1 MDSKLKTIALWAGLG
16 AGVTVSSILFYLLL
30 RQEEEYEVKRRKV
43 ETTDHVVVKV
53 TVPRAAVGG
62 VIGRQGSN
70 IKQLQEKTGTKINFD
85 RPATAEECDRI
96 CTIRGTP
103 SDVKVAEELMKEC
116 IEEQMSVI
124 TETVFVPGKACGRI
138 IGRNGDTIRGMC
150 RVSGAK
156 ILVDRIG
163 NERDGTNLKSISI
176 TGTKEQIKMAVSMID
191 EKLAEE
197 QAFQEKMAAASA
209 GKAALYRTRPMAIKS
224 GTEQLTKDGT
234 AAVGYI
240 QEELAATS
248 ADGYIEVYI
257 SAMDDPSAFHVQ
269 MVGTQSVLL
278 DKLVADMTSYY
289 AHPPNQKAH
298 ALASA
303 SVGDL
308 VASRFH
314 QDDCWYRARITA
326 VQESDYAESETSYRV
341 HYVDFGETGTFK
353 LSELCSLRDEYNF
366 LPLQAMECS
375 LAGVQPRDGTE
386 WTEAACDRF
395 ERLSHAYQWKVMMAK
410 VMSKTPREDGFPGFK
425 YSVDLVDTNNRVDVN
440 VAAVLISEGLAVQA
454 I

>member
-30 RQEEEYEVKRRKV
+30 RQEEEYEVKRRKT
-43 ETTDHVVVKV
+43 ETTDHVVIKV

-62 VIGRQGSN
+62 VIGRQGGN
-70 IKQLQEKTGTKINFD
+70 IKQLQEKTSTKINFD
-85 RPATAEECDRI
+85 RPATAEECDRV

-103 SDVKVAEELMKEC
+103 SDVKVAEELMKQC

-163 NERDGTNLKSISI
+163 NERDNTNLKSVSI
-176 TGTKEQIKMAVSMID
+176 TGTKEQIKMAISMID

-224 GTEQLTKDGT
+224 GSEQLDKDGT
-234 AAVGYI
+234 AAVDYI
-240 QEELAATS
+240 QEELVATS
-248 ADGYIEVYI
+248 ADGFIEVYI
-257 SAMDDPSAFHVQ
+257 SSMDDPSTFHVQ
-269 MVGTQSVLL
+269 MIGTHSVTL
-278 DKLVADMTSYY
+278 DKLVADMTNYY
-289 AHPPNQKAH
+289 SHPPNQKAH

-303 SVGDL
+303 AVGDL
-308 VASRFH
+308 VAARFH
-314 QDDCWYRARITA
+314 QDDSWYRARVHA
-326 VQESDYAESETSYRV
+326 VVESDYSDSETLYRV

-353 LSELCSLRDEYNF
+353 LSELCSLREEYNY

-375 LAGVQPRDGTE
+375 LAGVRPRDGE

-395 ERLSHAYQWKVMMAK
+395 DDLTHAAQWRVMMAK
-410 VMSKTPREDGFPGFK
+410 VVSKTPREDGFPGFK
-425 YSVDLVDTNNRVDVN
+425 YSVELVDTNNREDVN
-440 VAAVLISEGLAVQA
+440 VAAAMISEGFAVQA